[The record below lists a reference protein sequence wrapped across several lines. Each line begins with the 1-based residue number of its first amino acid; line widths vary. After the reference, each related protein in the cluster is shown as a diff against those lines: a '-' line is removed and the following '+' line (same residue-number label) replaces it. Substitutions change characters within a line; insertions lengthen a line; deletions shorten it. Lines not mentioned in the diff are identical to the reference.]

1 MNIEKLKKVFSS
13 KDSLLDSGLS
23 IFIVTKHHRLM
34 PYEVTYNTTY
44 FNGKIFDEHWQI
56 DIKDVEYFEIA

>member
-1 MNIEKLKKVFSS
+1 MKKEKIEKIFSS

-34 PYEVTYNTTY
+34 PYEVTYNTVY
-44 FNGKIFDEHWQI
+44 SDEKIFDEFWQI
-56 DIKDVEYFEIA
+56 DIKDVECFEIV